1 MSTSVLHIYNP
12 ETEYALASGSPYY
25 TLPES
30 VRKLRISKSRLP
42 ERYACFGDA
51 ILLLD
56 GTDPEPHRHSAV
68 RLLTPDADMD
78 WSQFV
83 ASPWGWN
90 AQIAYFLN
98 SNCPG
103 LQGIPSPDRLESLRN
118 LAHRRTTIKF
128 LRAYD
133 AVNFKLPLEFNDY
146 ENAVTYYH
154 NHPAIFLKAPW
165 SSSGRGVMRT
175 DDLKPMH
182 VEPWMRGIIRSQG
195 AVMVEP
201 IYEKILDCATEWIMS
216 GGKATFLGVS
226 VFEASG
232 RGKYHRNIKANQL
245 SLWNMIGVLT
255 QQVIDKQRYALQS
268 VIGTDYDGPVGI
280 DMLLTSTGT
289 LHPCV
294 ELNLR
299 RTMGSILIHPD
310 DKSLVAKYP
319 AMF

>member
-1 MSTSVLHIYNP
+1 MPWLPALLTIHCRNRSENYAYPKPDFLKGMH
-12 ETEYALASGSPYY
+12 ALATLFSFWMVRIQNHTDIRLSGC
-25 TLPES
+25 
-30 VRKLRISKSRLP
+30 SRL
-42 ERYACFGDA
+42 
-51 ILLLD
+51 
-56 GTDPEPHRHSAV
+56 T
-68 RLLTPDADMD
+68 LT
-78 WSQFV
+78 W
-83 ASPWGWN
+83 
-90 AQIAYFLN
+90 
-98 SNCPG
+98 
-103 LQGIPSPDRLESLRN
+103 
-118 LAHRRTTIKF
+118 T
-128 LRAYD
+128 
-133 AVNFKLPLEFNDY
+133 
-146 ENAVTYYH
+146 
-154 NHPAIFLKAPW
+154 
-165 SSSGRGVMRT
+165 GR
-175 DDLKPMH
+175 DLKPMH
-182 VEPWMRGIIRSQG
+182 VEPWIRGIIRSQG